1 VAPVPAP
8 AALKVLDIFSQLQTV
23 PCQQVSFRLSDD
35 EVNQYLVYALLKM
48 PRPGIDSVAMKLF
61 PHNYLSTLTLIDF
74 DAIGRWS
81 PGLVPGF
88 SI

>member
-1 VAPVPAP
+1 MAPVPTP
-8 AALKVLDIFSQLQTV
+8 AALKVLDIFSRLQTV
-23 PCQQVSFRLSDD
+23 PRQEVSFRLSDD

-48 PRPGIDSVAMKLF
+48 PRPGID
-61 PHNYLSTLTLIDF
+61 F
-74 DAIGRWS
+74 DAIERWS